1 MSSLALERLHL
12 VVAGH
17 VDHGKSTVVGRL
29 LADTGSLPEGK
40 LESVRSV
47 CERNG
52 KPFEHAFLLDALREE
67 QAQGI
72 TIDGARVFFK
82 TARRHYV
89 VVDAPGHIEFL
100 KNMVTGASHAEAA
113 LLVIDA
119 VEGVQENSRRHGY
132 LLGMLGIPQLVVA
145 ITKMDLAGF
154 QQSRFETLTRQCGD
168 FLEPIGLKPVA
179 IVPISGSNG
188 DNVAETSTSMSWFHG
203 PTLLQALDGLTAG
216 KPPVDRAL
224 RIPVQGV
231 YKFTG
236 HRDDRRIIAGSLESG
251 SVRVGDEVTFH
262 PSGKR
267 ARVRSIEAF
276 NRPPQTEVSAPDAT
290 GFTVEPQIFI
300 TRGEIAT
307 RVDEAPPSVGT
318 RLRVSLFWLGRSA
331 LVTRREYVF
340 KLGTARVP
348 ARVESIERVI
358 DASDLSSLESVE
370 RVERHQVAECVLV
383 LSRPIAFD
391 RAEDFPGTGRFVL
404 VDESDISGGGIIR
417 EALPDTHTW
426 VREKV
431 LRRNLKWS
439 ASGVPEERRAERFS
453 QRATLLMITGE
464 REVDRKRLAREIEVR
479 LFDEGR
485 LVYFLAIGNVLY
497 GVDADLERTSEN
509 RSEHLRRLSEVL
521 NILLDAGMIVIATAV
536 ALTESELEI
545 VRTAVGRERVS
556 AVWVGDDLT
565 TDLRPDLTLTG
576 REALHDAVG
585 RLESLLHDVGAIKP
599 W

>member
-132 LLGMLGIPQLVVA
+132 LLGMLGIPQVVVA

-154 QQSRFETLTRQCGD
+154 RQSRFETMTGQCRD
-168 FLEPIGLKPVA
+168 FLEAIGMKPVA

-188 DNVAETSTSMSWFHG
+188 DNVAERSTSMSWFRG
-203 PTLLQALDGLTAG
+203 PTLLQALDGLTAD
-216 KPPVDRAL
+216 KPPVDRAF
-224 RIPVQGV
+224 RMPVQGV

-307 RVDEAPPSVGT
+307 RVDETPPSVGT

-464 REVDRKRLAREIEVR
+464 REVDRKRLARGIEVR

-497 GVDADLERTSEN
+497 GVDADLDRTSEN

-576 REALHDAVG
+576 REELDDAVG